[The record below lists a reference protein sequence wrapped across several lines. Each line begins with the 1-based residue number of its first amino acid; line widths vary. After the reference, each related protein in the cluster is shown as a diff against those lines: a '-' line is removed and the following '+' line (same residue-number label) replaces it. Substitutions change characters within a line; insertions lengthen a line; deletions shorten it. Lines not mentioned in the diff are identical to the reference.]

1 MDSAAEASTSRQ
13 SETDRVQI
21 SIVEGD
27 AFVWSTE
34 WIARLR
40 REHGIVGMLTG
51 SLPLIPQQNVFLGI
65 PLQLFE
71 EEVVYLMRKGIAVL
85 VDDKAAHS
93 ALHDSL
99 TKEELQS
106 WHESRRRAIEESKQ
120 KLHESAKQSKER
132 WQQAAAGKE
141 KAVERR
147 KEREQRR
154 ERIRKERME
163 EGDGDKEDDN
173 SGLFAP
179 NLDSSNEDDSAQKTT
194 TDDAWKTI
202 SHPITIATNSLE
214 LPWRIVKVG
223 ENAFET
229 LSSAV
234 KAGLWTYP
242 NTPMQ
247 AARCATFEDLRSR
260 GYFMAK
266 GLRFG
271 GDLNVYPGDLLR
283 YHSHFTA
290 TIQCKS
296 EQYIPAQELVS
307 AGRLGTAVKKAH
319 LLCTVTLNASDQDE
333 NQIRQARLEGKDD
346 IASTNS
352 WGSVDY
358 FSLTWAGFGT

>member
-1 MDSAAEASTSRQ
+1 MESTAEASTSRE
-13 SETDRVQI
+13 SHSDRVQI
-21 SIVEGD
+21 SIIEGD

-40 REHGIVGMLTG
+40 REYGIVGMLTG

-71 EEVVYLMRKGIAVL
+71 EEVVYLMRKGVAIL

-93 ALHDSL
+93 ALYDSL
-99 TKEELQS
+99 TQEELHS
-106 WHESRRRAIEESKQ
+106 WHQSRQQAIEENKR
-120 KLHESAKQSKER
+120 KLHENAKQSKEK

-163 EGDGDKEDDN
+163 EGGGNEGDAD

-179 NLDSSNEDDSAQKTT
+179 PDDRNEDSSEQKPT

-214 LPWRIVKVG
+214 LPWRAVKVG
-223 ENAFET
+223 VNAFDT
-229 LSSAV
+229 LSGA
-234 KAGLWTYP
+234 ARADLWHYP
-242 NTPMQ
+242 TTPMQ
-247 AARCATFEDLRSR
+247 VARCATFEDLRSR
-260 GYFMAK
+260 GYYMAK

-290 TIQCKS
+290 TIQCKPD
-296 EQYIPAQELVS
+296 QDIPAQELVS

-319 LLCTVTLNASDQDE
+319 LLCTVTLNAPNHNED
-333 NQIRQARLEGKDD
+333 QIRQARIEGKDD
-346 IASTNS
+346 LASLNS
-352 WGSVDY
+352 LGSVDY